1 MWGIGMN
8 EKEDIKGKVVSGL
21 AWTYA
26 ERILAQGISFI
37 VSIILA
43 RLLMPQQYGTVAI
56 VTIFITLF
64 NVFVISGLGSSLI
77 QKKNADSLD
86 FSTAFYSGLVI
97 SILLYCLL
105 FALAPLIASFYNMDD
120 LAVFIRVLGIQLPL
134 SSVNSVQQAYVS
146 KKLIFKKFFFSTL
159 FGNGVSAIIGI
170 AMAYN
175 GFGTWSLI
183 FQYLINAFINT
194 IILFFILPW
203 RPKKEFSIVRF
214 KSLFSY
220 GWKILASDLIQTL
233 YNDLRGLAIGKK
245 YSPSD
250 LSYYNRGQHFTSLI
264 VTNVDASITKVLFP
278 AISAC
283 QDDTIVV
290 KNMTRRSIKISSF
303 IMAPLLIGLAI
314 VAEPLILLMLTEKWI
329 HTVPYLQILCLANLF
344 QPMHSANL
352 QAIKAIG
359 HSDVTLKLE
368 IVKKSYSII
377 ILILS
382 IVLFNDPFAVAIG
395 FVLSTFI
402 SVIVNAFPNKKL
414 LNYGFI
420 EQLRDILPH
429 ILIAFIMGGLV
440 YAVGL
445 IRLTIILSLSLQVIV
460 GIIAYLGISKLFK
473 IESLTYVYKIVNDV
487 IANARYKVS
496 KLER

>member
-1 MWGIGMN
+1 MN
-8 EKEDIKGKVVSGL
+8 EKRNIKGKVVSGL
-21 AWTYA
+21 AWTFA

-43 RLLMPQQYGTVAI
+43 RLLMPDQYGTVAI

-86 FSTAFYSGLVI
+86 FSTAFYSGIVI
-97 SILLYCLL
+97 SIILYGLL
-105 FALAPLIASFYNMDD
+105 FALAPLIQSFYDMDD
-120 LAVFIRVLGIQLPL
+120 LTVFIRVLGLQLPL
-134 SSVNSVQQAYVS
+134 SSINSVQQAYVS

-159 FGNGVSAIIGI
+159 FGNGISAIIGI
-170 AMAYN
+170 SMAYS

-183 FQYLINAFINT
+183 FQYLSNIFINT
-194 IILFFILPW
+194 IVLFFILPW
-203 RPKKEFSIVRF
+203 RPKKEFSIERF

-220 GWKILASDLIQTL
+220 GWRLLVSDLIQTL
-233 YNDLRGLAIGKK
+233 YNDIRGLALGKK

-250 LSYYNRGQHFTSLI
+250 LSYYNRGQQFTSLI

-283 QDDTIVV
+283 QEDTIAV
-290 KNMTRRSIKISSF
+290 KNMTRRAIKISSF

-314 VAEPLILLMLTEKWI
+314 IAEPLIRLLLTDKWI
-329 HTVPYLQILCLANLF
+329 HAVPYLQILCLANLF

-359 HSDVTLKLE
+359 RSDVTLKLE
-368 IVKKSYSII
+368 IVKKTYSII

-382 IVLFNDPFAVAIG
+382 IVLFNDPFVVAIG

-402 SVIVNAFPNKKL
+402 SVIVNAIPNKKL
-414 LNYGFI
+414 LDYGFI
-420 EQLRDILPH
+420 EQLKDIFPH
-429 ILIAFIMGGLV
+429 ILITAIMSGFV
-440 YAVGL
+440 YVLGL
-445 IRLTIILSLSLQVIV
+445 IQLPIILSLGVQVIS
-460 GIIAYLGISKLFK
+460 GIIIYIGISKLFN
-473 IESLTYVYKIVNDV
+473 IESLKFVKKMIIDV
-487 IANARYKVS
+487 VGTKKV
-496 KLER
+496 